1 LERDVIIPEDPTAV
15 LDYTIDWDRKTVDAP
30 AGTGWLA
37 SAETIT
43 TSAWTVPTGISQ
55 AANPPAII
63 NGGKATQIWLTGG
76 TAGQSYVVAN
86 HITTSQGRQDQRT
99 FTVYVEA
106 R

>member
-15 LDYTIDWDRKTVDAP
+15 LDYTVDWTS
-30 AGTGWLA
+30 WLA
-37 SAETIT
+37 AGETIT
-43 TSAWTVPTGISQ
+43 ASTWVVPSGLTQTTPSPSITAGKTTV
-55 AANPPAII
+55 
-63 NGGKATQIWLTGG
+63 WLTGG
-76 TAGQSYVVAN
+76 TAGQSYNVAN

>member
-1 LERDVIIPEDPTAV
+1 VNIPEDATAD
-15 LDYTIDWDRKTVDAP
+15 LDYTVDW
-30 AGTGWLA
+30 TGWLLA
-37 SAETIT
+37 GETIA
-43 TSAWTVPTGISQ
+43 TSTWVVPVGMTQ
-55 AANPPAII
+55 VTPAPSIA
-63 NGGKATQIWLTGG
+63 GGKTTVWLTGG

>member
-1 LERDVIIPEDPTAV
+1 MIIPEDPTAV
-15 LDYTIDWDRKTVDAP
+15 LDYTVDWDRKDATSA

-37 SAETIT
+37 PTETIV
-43 TSAWTVPTGISQ
+43 TSTWIVPTGITQ
-55 AANPPAII
+55 ATPSPSII
-63 NGGKATQIWLTGG
+63 NAGKATTIWLTGG

>member
-15 LDYTIDWDRKTVDAP
+15 LDYTVDWTS
-30 AGTGWLA
+30 WLA
-37 SAETIT
+37 AGETISASTWVVATGMTQT
-43 TSAWTVPTGISQ
+43 TPSASI
-55 AANPPAII
+55 A
-63 NGGKATQIWLTGG
+63 GGKTTVWLTGG

>member
-1 LERDVIIPEDPTAV
+1 VIIPEDPSAD
-15 LDYTIDWDRKTVDAP
+15 LDYCVDWTP
-30 AGTGWLA
+30 WLQAG
-37 SAETIT
+37 ETIA
-43 TSAWTVPTGISQ
+43 TSTWVVPAPLTQDGSHAPSI
-55 AANPPAII
+55 A
-63 NGGKATQIWLTGG
+63 GGKTTIWLTGG

>member
-15 LDYTIDWDRKTVDAP
+15 LDYTIDWTS
-30 AGTGWLA
+30 WLA
-37 SAETIT
+37 AGETISASTWLVATGMTQT
-43 TSAWTVPTGISQ
+43 TPSPSIA
-55 AANPPAII
+55 
-63 NGGKATQIWLTGG
+63 GGKTTVWLTGG
-76 TAGQSYVVAN
+76 VAGQSYVVAN

>member
-1 LERDVIIPEDPTAV
+1 V
-15 LDYTIDWDRKTVDAP
+15 
-30 AGTGWLA
+30 
-37 SAETIT
+37 
-43 TSAWTVPTGISQ
+43 
-55 AANPPAII
+55 
-63 NGGKATQIWLTGG
+63 WLTGG